1 LPRGSVKADKIAALI
16 SAFRTSGN
24 LDRAFD
30 NRAAEALGVNR
41 TDLHCLNIVQNRGGV
56 TAGALAAEAGLTT
69 GAVTGVVDRLERAG
83 YARRVPD
90 AVDRRRV
97 NIEVTDRFYA
107 DADAIWH
114 PLAADWH
121 AELARRFSG
130 DQLDL
135 MTEFLDVTNE
145 LTRRHLER
153 ISASAER
160 APTADPSERA
170 ARSRSARPA
179 RG

>member
-1 LPRGSVKADKIAALI
+1 MGRCSAKAERIALLI

-30 NRAAEALGVNR
+30 NRAAEALGVNL
-41 TDLHCLNIVQNRGGV
+41 TDLHCLNIVENRHGL
-56 TAGALAAEAGLTT
+56 TAGALAVEAGLTT

-90 AVDRRRV
+90 PRDRRRV
-97 NIEVTDRFYA
+97 KIEVTDRFYERA
-107 DADAIWH
+107 DEIWA
-114 PLAADWH
+114 PVAADWQ
-121 AELARRFSG
+121 ADLARRFSG

-135 MTEFLDVTNE
+135 IIGFLDAANE

-153 ISASAER
+153 ISTSA
-160 APTADPSERA
+160 
-170 ARSRSARPA
+170 
-179 RG
+179 

>member
-1 LPRGSVKADKIAALI
+1 VPRGSSDADRIAALV

-30 NRAAEALGVNR
+30 NRAAEALGVNL
-41 TDLHCLNIVQNRGGV
+41 TDLHCLNIVENRGGL
-56 TAGALAAEAGLTT
+56 TAGALAAQAGLTT

-90 AVDRRRV
+90 PSDRRRV
-97 NIEVTDRFYA
+97 SIEVTDHFYA
-107 DADAIWH
+107 RADKIWH
-114 PLAADWH
+114 PLAAEWH
-121 AELARRFSG
+121 AELARRFSD

-135 MTEFLDVTNE
+135 ITGFLEVTNE

-153 ISASAER
+153 LLPPR
-160 APTADPSERA
+160 
-170 ARSRSARPA
+170 
-179 RG
+179 

>member
-1 LPRGSVKADKIAALI
+1 LPRDSSEADTIAALI

-30 NRAAEALGVNR
+30 NRAAAALGVNL
-41 TDLHCLNIVQNRGGV
+41 TDLHCLNIVENRGGL

-83 YARRVPD
+83 YARRVRD
-90 AVDRRRV
+90 ATDRRRV
-97 NIEVTDRFYA
+97 RIEVTDAFYA
-107 DADAIWH
+107 RADEIWR
-114 PLAADWH
+114 PVAAEWR

-130 DQLDL
+130 EQIDL
-135 MTEFLDVTNE
+135 VTGFLDVTNE

-153 ISASAER
+153 ISAPR
-160 APTADPSERA
+160 
-170 ARSRSARPA
+170 
-179 RG
+179 

>member
-1 LPRGSVKADKIAALI
+1 MPRSSSKAVKIAALI

-30 NRAAEALGVNR
+30 NHAAEALGVNL
-41 TDLHCLNIVQNRGGV
+41 TDLHCLNVVENRGGV

-69 GAVTGVVDRLERAG
+69 GAITGVVDRLERAG

-90 AVDRRRV
+90 PADRRRV
-97 NIEVTDRFYA
+97 KIEVTDHFYA
-107 DADAIWH
+107 RADEIWR
-114 PLAADWH
+114 PVGAEWH
-121 AELARRFSG
+121 AVLARRFSG

-135 MTEFLDVTNE
+135 VTEFLDATNE

-153 ISASAER
+153 ISPPR
-160 APTADPSERA
+160 
-170 ARSRSARPA
+170 
-179 RG
+179 

>member
-1 LPRGSVKADKIAALI
+1 LPRRSSKADKIAALI

-30 NRAAEALGVNR
+30 NRAAEALGVNV
-41 TDLHCLNIVQNRGGV
+41 TDLHCLNTIENRSGV
-56 TAGALAAEAGLTT
+56 TAGALAVEAGLTT

-90 AVDRRRV
+90 PADRRRV
-97 NIEVTDRFYA
+97 KIEVTDHFYA
-107 DADAIWH
+107 HADEIWRAV
-114 PLAADWH
+114 AADWQ

-135 MTEFLDVTNE
+135 IAAFLDATNE

-153 ISASAER
+153 ISR
-160 APTADPSERA
+160 RH
-170 ARSRSARPA
+170 
-179 RG
+179 

>member
-1 LPRGSVKADKIAALI
+1 VTRRSSKSDKIAALI

-30 NRAAEALGVNR
+30 NRAAEALGVNL
-41 TDLHCLNIVQNRGGV
+41 TDLHCLNTIENRSGV
-56 TAGALAAEAGLTT
+56 TAGSLAVEAGLTT

-90 AVDRRRV
+90 PADRRRV
-97 NIEVTDRFYA
+97 KIEVTDHFYA
-107 DADAIWH
+107 RADEIWG
-114 PLAADWH
+114 PVAADWH
-121 AELARRFSG
+121 AELARRYNG

-135 MTEFLDVTNE
+135 IAAFLDATNE

-153 ISASAER
+153 IS
-160 APTADPSERA
+160 
-170 ARSRSARPA
+170 RPH
-179 RG
+179 